1 MVVWAPTWF
10 GSTAA
15 GGYAVT
21 DSVWFDSGGGM
32 TDNATPASDSNKKM
46 TISCWAKRA
55 KLGDG
60 SNSQVLWSWSRD
72 NGANDFVQLSFLGPT
87 DKLGMTLQTTDDGHS
102 LSFKSNAV
110 YRDTTAWMHLLFTV
124 DTTPST
130 PTWDIFVNGSSIKN
144 DLTQDATPAIAQNQT
159 FRFGETGSYLGV
171 GCKANDATSSVFY
184 GYMAEVAYQN
194 NVVVTDA
201 SDYGELSD
209 DGIWIPKDISD
220 LTYGSSSFLY
230 QFGTAPGTGN
240 GAGTDTSGRGN
251 HLTENDTTAARQT
264 SDSPTNTAADNEGN
278 YATFNALS
286 PQAGT
291 PTNGNLTVAISANN
305 QNYPLNIALP
315 STGKWS
321 CQFQITTIGSHPM
334 VGLINSTDSEY
345 AMYRVNGASISHN
358 TSGDDGSYGATYT
371 TTDYIDVLYDAD
383 ADTLAFRKNGTSQG
397 TAWSTI
403 SNKFT
408 SDIFFGVRSNTAST
422 FVVNSGQTAFNSSLA
437 SGFSALSTANLPEPT
452 ITDPSAHFQTKL
464 WTGNG
469 SDARALTFDG
479 NSDLQPDLIWI
490 KCRSTTFDHVLFDS
504 VRGFSTSTTGTQI
517 SSNLNATQPST
528 TGGHVQS
535 VQSDGFTLKNGTA
548 GNADANVNDN
558 TATYVGWCWKA
569 GGAPTA
575 TNSAGAG
582 ATPTANSVKI
592 DGSNLGS
599 ALAGT
604 IPATKLSANTTS
616 GLSIVAYTGTGS
628 GGTIGHHLGKVPD
641 MIFVKKLTNVTD
653 ATSRSWAVYHTSVG
667 ATHYGLL
674 DSPNVFS
681 DLNTYWNDTTPT
693 TSVFSVLTDNAVNDS
708 SSTYIAYCWASIEGY
723 SKFGIYAGNST
734 SSTPK
739 EGPFV
744 YLGFKPSLV
753 LIKSTS
759 AAAGGS
765 GDGGGWHMFDNVRST
780 YNPSK
785 KELFADAD
793 SAEGDPGNER
803 IDFTAQGFK
812 IRDQYDCNGSSRDYV
827 YAAFGA
833 TAFASNNRAK

>member
-803 IDFTAQGFK
+803 IDFTANGFK
-812 IRDQYDCNGSSRDYV
+812 IRDQYDCNGSGRNYV
-827 YAAFGA
+827 YAAFA
-833 TAFASNNRAK
+833 ESPFASNNRAR

>member
-130 PTWDIFVNGSSIKN
+130 PTWDILVNGSSKKN

-803 IDFTAQGFK
+803 IDFTANGFK
-812 IRDQYDCNGSSRDYV
+812 IRDQYDCNGSGRNYV
-827 YAAFGA
+827 YAAFA
-833 TAFASNNRAK
+833 ESPFASNNRAR

>member
-1 MVVWAPTWF
+1 
-10 GSTAA
+10 
-15 GGYAVT
+15 
-21 DSVWFDSGGGM
+21 
-32 TDNATPASDSNKKM
+32 
-46 TISCWAKRA
+46 
-55 KLGDG
+55 
-60 SNSQVLWSWSRD
+60 
-72 NGANDFVQLSFLGPT
+72 
-87 DKLGMTLQTTDDGHS
+87 
-102 LSFKSNAV
+102 
-110 YRDTTAWMHLLFTV
+110 
-124 DTTPST
+124 
-130 PTWDIFVNGSSIKN
+130 
-144 DLTQDATPAIAQNQT
+144 
-159 FRFGETGSYLGV
+159 
-171 GCKANDATSSVFY
+171 
-184 GYMAEVAYQN
+184 
-194 NVVVTDA
+194 
-201 SDYGELSD
+201 
-209 DGIWIPKDISD
+209 
-220 LTYGSSSFLY
+220 
-230 QFGTAPGTGN
+230 
-240 GAGTDTSGRGN
+240 
-251 HLTENDTTAARQT
+251 
-264 SDSPTNTAADNEGN
+264 
-278 YATFNALS
+278 
-286 PQAGT
+286 
-291 PTNGNLTVAISANN
+291 
-305 QNYPLNIALP
+305 
-315 STGKWS
+315 
-321 CQFQITTIGSHPM
+321 M

-734 SSTPK
+734 TSTPK
-739 EGPFV
+739 NGPFV
-744 YLGFKPSLV
+744 YLGFKPNLV
-753 LIKSTS
+753 IIKSLA

-765 GDGGGWHMFDNVRST
+765 GDGGHWHMFDNVRNPG
-780 YNPSK
+780 NPSK
-785 KELFADAD
+785 LELNVNGAG
-793 SAEGDPGNER
+793 AEGNPGNER
-803 IDFTAQGFK
+803 IDFTANGFK
-812 IRDQYDCNGSSRDYV
+812 IRDQYDCNGSGRNYV

>member
-1 MVVWAPTWF
+1 MLIVPSTIPT
-10 GSTAA
+10 TA
-15 GGYAVT
+15 GGFTVEN
-21 DSVWFDSGGGM
+21 SVWFDGSGDGL

-46 TISCWAKRA
+46 TISCWVKRS
-55 KLGDG
+55 KLSDG
-60 SNSQVLWSWSRD
+60 VNSQVLWSWTRD
-72 NGANDFVQLSFLGPT
+72 NGANDYVQLSFLSD
-87 DKLGMTLQTTDDGHS
+87 DKLGMTLQTTSDGHS
-102 LSFKSNAV
+102 LSFKSNSV
-110 YRDTTAWMHLLFTV
+110 YRDPTAWMQILFTM

-130 PTWDIFVNGSSIKN
+130 PTWDIFVNGSSIKDN
-144 DLTQDATPAIAQNQT
+144 LTHAAGIAIAQDQT
-159 FRFGETGSYLGV
+159 FRFGETGSYLGI
-171 GCKANDATSSVFY
+171 GCKANDATNAHFT

-734 SSTPK
+734 TSTPK
-739 EGPFV
+739 NGPFV

>member
-1 MVVWAPTWF
+1 MLIVPSTIPT
-10 GSTAA
+10 TA
-15 GGYAVT
+15 GGFTVEN
-21 DSVWFDSGGGM
+21 SVWFDSGGGM

-734 SSTPK
+734 TSTPK
-739 EGPFV
+739 NGPFV

>member
-734 SSTPK
+734 TSTPK
-739 EGPFV
+739 NGPFV